1 MVTDIGSARARK
13 AVVTHD
19 CRGGQNHSEIG
30 HVSLARTLAAT
41 LDLDYAGAVEE
52 CGGRTFLYHFPRRT
66 LCGHDQAARLAVT
79 CEDDLFGGWVAEPF
93 MATKAIVHPIVSERA
108 VAPSSWLPAFA
119 REVEGVVL
127 AGFTAFDASDAAEA
141 GHRLLARGPLRLKP
155 VLAEGARGQVIV
167 RSEDEFEKALAAV
180 LAGNDVRDGLVLEEN
195 LSDVGTAS
203 VGEVRAADLK
213 VAYFGIQ
220 SLTDDN
226 AGEKVYGGSALY
238 LVRGDM
244 DGLLKHPLDERA
256 RRCVA
261 AARVF
266 DRAADVGL
274 AGFFA
279 SRRNYDIVFGTAADG
294 AQRLAVLEQSWRAGG
309 ATGAEIAA
317 LALFRTDPGIVAVRA
332 RTVERYGDA
341 RVPDGAVV
349 HYRGDDPELGP
360 LVKYTVVDDVIRA
373 DDRGRHGR

>member
-1 MVTDIGSARARK
+1 MVTDIGSARTAL
-13 AVVTHD
+13 VTHD
-19 CRGGQNHSEIG
+19 CRGGRDHSEIG
-30 HVSLARTLAAT
+30 HVSLARALAAT

-52 CGGRTFLYHFPRRT
+52 CTGRTSLYHFPRRT
-66 LCGHDQAARLAVT
+66 LCGHDEAARHAVG

-93 MATKAIVHPIVSERA
+93 MATKAIVHPLVSRGA
-108 VAPSSWLPAFA
+108 VAPPSWLPAFA
-119 REVEGVVL
+119 REVEEVVL
-127 AGFTAFDASDAAEA
+127 DGLTVFDASDAAQA
-141 GHRLLARGPLRLKP
+141 ARRLLARGALRLKP
-155 VLAEGARGQVIV
+155 VLAEGARGQVVV
-167 RSEDEFEKALAAV
+167 RSKDELDEALAAV
-180 LAGNDVRDGLVLEEN
+180 LAHNDVRQGLVLEEN

-203 VGEVRAADLK
+203 VGEVRAAGLRA
-213 VAYFGIQ
+213 AYYGIQ

-238 LVRGDM
+238 LVRGGM
-244 DGLLKHPLDERA
+244 EALLDHPLDERA

-266 DRAADVGL
+266 DRAADANF

-279 SRRNYDIVFGTAADG
+279 SRRNYDIAFGTAAG
-294 AQRLAVLEQSWRAGG
+294 GGERLAVLEQSWRVGG

-317 LALFRTDPGIVAVRA
+317 LALIRSDPRITAVWA

-349 HYRGDDPELGP
+349 HYCGDDPELGR

-373 DDRGRHGR
+373 DDRGRHSR